1 MKGVWVMMTSK
12 TINKLVEAFDHDE
25 VTYSV
30 PMKEG
35 VDTKEL
41 EKKLCQDNKEVI
53 LVIKENN

>member
-1 MKGVWVMMTSK
+1 MMTSK
-12 TINKLVEAFDHDE
+12 TINKLVEAFDHDQF
-25 VTYSV
+25 TYSV